1 MENLKRRY
9 EDSLEMEQMTEREL
23 LVQHGTILKKLCGD
37 ITDLKK
43 TNGKEHGK
51 LFDKID
57 AVSEGKISNRLF
69 FWVVGFVFISIL
81 ALTSFVGSLN
91 TKVTENSTCIS
102 NFHIQ
107 THSKLKT
114 YGIKP

>member
-1 MENLKRRY
+1 MKNFKRRF
-9 EDSLEMEQMTEREL
+9 EDDLQMDQMTEREL
-23 LVQHGTILKKLCGD
+23 LVQHGTVLKKLCGD

-69 FWVVGFVFISIL
+69 FWVIGFVFISIL

-91 TKVTENSTCIS
+91 TKVVENSTCIT
-102 NFHIQ
+102 NFHVKQ
-107 THSKLKT
+107 DKLINT
-114 YGIKP
+114 YGIGQ